1 MSFLTKTYRRLQE
14 KAVQK
19 KLGHLTIQRQPEDY
33 ATASSIGLLL
43 KVGLAEEMRPVRS
56 YVQQLEKEGKTVKVL
71 AFVDSKNSNDNF
83 PFKYF
88 DRQALDWL
96 EQPSGKEVDYFIGQ
110 PFDMLISLCAE
121 PCIPVEYIAALSRA
135 QLRVGPFI
143 EKPYCYDLM
152 IDAHDKDLAG
162 LIKEIDFYLASLN
175 VKSANRK

>member
-1 MSFLTKTYRRLQE
+1 MKNLLIKIKMSGKKDQE
-14 KAVQK
+14 LHIKE
-19 KLGHLTIQRQPEDY
+19 ED
-33 ATASSIGLLL
+33 
-43 KVGLAEEMRPVRS
+43 
-56 YVQQLEKEGKTVKVL
+56 
-71 AFVDSKNSNDNF
+71 KNSNDNF

-88 DRQALDWL
+88 DRQALNWL

-152 IDAHDKDLAG
+152 IDAHEKDLTG

-175 VKSANRK
+175 TKSANKK